1 MTASHDGSVIYS
13 HIARTDDNADA
24 SEVST
29 ASASEDWKR
38 HVTGGDSRLVEETW
52 TAHCSYLSLQE
63 RRYPFI
69 VELSQKFDGWRTL
82 GACSPV
88 IRPDLVD
95 IGLHG

>member
-38 HVTGGDSRLVEETW
+38 HVTGATLELLRRPGWPIVRIYHYKNGSI
-52 TAHCSYLSLQE
+52 LS
-63 RRYPFI
+63 
-69 VELSQKFDGWRTL
+69 S
-82 GACSPV
+82 SS
-88 IRPDLVD
+88 
-95 IGLHG
+95 